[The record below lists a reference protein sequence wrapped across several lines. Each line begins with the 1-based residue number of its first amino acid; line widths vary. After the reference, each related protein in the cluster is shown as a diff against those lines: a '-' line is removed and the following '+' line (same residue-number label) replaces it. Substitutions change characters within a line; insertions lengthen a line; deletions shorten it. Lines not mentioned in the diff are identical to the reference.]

1 MVVII
6 DVFAWMLSR
15 IIIDVMLGT
24 GVNLLVYFLCGED
37 LIWFC
42 FLCSFRCI
50 CRNVVF
56 LVLDKFSVLIY
67 KEYNF

>member
-6 DVFAWMLSR
+6 DVFVWMLSR
-15 IIIDVMLGT
+15 IIIDVMLGM

-42 FLCSFRCI
+42 FLCNEDLLCLSI
-50 CRNVVF
+50 YVF
-56 LVLDKFSVLIY
+56 F
-67 KEYNF
+67 